1 MDRTC
6 AQQPDT
12 ASDLPSHRGS
22 FHTEDSTAHGAPRG
36 CCATRRVREPKADL
50 LALVQR
56 LHILQPAVDIPRDI
70 SLRLAFGGWT
80 ALVKA
85 DHAIVW
91 SAALRIMQ
99 PLTALLKSGILSQ
112 RPLPN
117 LSRVTV
123 SSCNEYTWRSLE
135 LGVMSIPAF
144 ETQLSDCRRV
154 IPVLLTALRPGDPE
168 RSAVN
173 AEWIQQATHGP
184 FVLPAARLVDLAPRP
199 LDYPGS
205 SITDGDGRYRITFT
219 ADQRGRG
226 CCFPPIVN
234 GSLNVIIY
242 GQPQRERW
250 NSRQALVKGVL
261 KMLEETVQGFDEDL
275 KDGTVIVLKGLLEP
289 EREESGDGSHVRD
302 AFSSGQKAGPRSLE
316 GRALSSQLNEAAGPR
331 WQGRIQVR

>member
-1 MDRTC
+1 M
-6 AQQPDT
+6 
-12 ASDLPSHRGS
+12 
-22 FHTEDSTAHGAPRG
+22 
-36 CCATRRVREPKADL
+36 
-50 LALVQR
+50 QR

-135 LGVMSIPAF
+135 LGGTSIPAF
-144 ETQLSDCRRV
+144 ETLLSDCRRV
-154 IPVLLTALRPGDPE
+154 IPALVAALRPGDRE
-168 RSAVN
+168 RSGVDV
-173 AEWIQQATHGP
+173 EWVQQATHGP

-199 LDYPGS
+199 LDNPGR
-205 SITDGDGRYRITFT
+205 SITDGDGGYGITFIT
-219 ADQRGRG
+219 DQRGRG

-234 GSLNVIIY
+234 GSRNVIIY
-242 GQPQRERW
+242 GQPQRERRRS
-250 NSRQALVKGVL
+250 NQDLVKGVL
-261 KMLEETVQGFDEDL
+261 KMLGEIVQGFDEDL
-275 KDGTVIVLKGLLEP
+275 KDGTVVVLKGLLEP
-289 EREESGDGSHVRD
+289 EREEPGDGAHARNAV
-302 AFSSGQKAGPRSLE
+302 SSWQKAGPRSLE
-316 GRALSSQLNEAAGPR
+316 SRALSSQLNEAAGPR